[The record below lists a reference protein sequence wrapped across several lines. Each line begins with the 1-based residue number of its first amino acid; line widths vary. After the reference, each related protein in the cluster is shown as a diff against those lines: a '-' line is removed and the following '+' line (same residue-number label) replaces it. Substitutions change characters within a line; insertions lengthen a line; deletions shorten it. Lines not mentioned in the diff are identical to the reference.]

1 MTQMPSILGPLD
13 RFAYRSQHVWLLLQA
28 TLMQEAARLVAR
40 MPRPKFSG
48 AEIRAVLRRRSE
60 LHARDLANVEAGLYP
75 RTLLFDIPIR
85 RYMRALPQLLC
96 DTPHIV
102 RRKRAGDF
110 RDIPIVDKER
120 YPAYYRRTFHWQTD
134 GYFSE
139 HSAEI
144 YELGVELLF
153 RGTADVM
160 RRQIIPPVT
169 RFVRDTGGAPHL
181 RLLDVACGTGRTLH
195 QLAQAHPDLRFYG
208 ADLSPAYVRLARKRL
223 AHVPEVALVVENAE
237 MLPFADATFDVA
249 TSVYLFHE
257 LPRNT
262 RRNVVRELFRVV
274 RPGGLVVIEDSAQL
288 TESAELAAALRAFPG
303 EFHEPF
309 YADYLED
316 DLAGLLREAGF
327 AVESAEPQF
336 VAKVVVARRPSS

>member
-1 MTQMPSILGPLD
+1 MHSTLSSLD
-13 RFAYRSQHVWLLLQA
+13 RLAYRSQHASLLVQA
-28 TLMQEAARLVAR
+28 TLVQEATRLAAR
-40 MPRPKFSG
+40 MPRPRLSA

-75 RTLLFDIPIR
+75 RALLFDIPVG
-85 RYMRALPQLLC
+85 RYMRALPQLLR
-96 DTPHIV
+96 DAPHIV
-102 RRKRAGDF
+102 RRRRAGDF
-110 RDIPIVDKER
+110 RDIPAVDKQR

-169 RFVRDTGGAPHL
+169 RFVRQAGGAQNL

-208 ADLSPAYVRLARKRL
+208 VDLSPAYVRVARKRL
-223 AHVPEVALVVENAE
+223 AEVAEVALSVENAE
-237 MLPFADATFDVA
+237 ALPFADATFDIV

-257 LPRNT
+257 LPRNA
-262 RRNVVRELFRVV
+262 RRNVVREMLRVL
-274 RPGGLVVIEDSAQL
+274 RPGGLLVLEDSAQL
-288 TESAELAAALRAFPG
+288 SESAEIAAALRAFPG

-316 DLAGLLREAGF
+316 DLAGLLAEVGFEAL
-327 AVESAEPQF
+327 STEPQF
-336 VAKVVVARRPSS
+336 VSKVVVARRR

>member
-1 MTQMPSILGPLD
+1 MTQTLRPLD
-13 RFAYRSQHVWLLLQA
+13 RFAYRSQHWSFLLQA
-28 TLMQEAARLVAR
+28 TLVQEATRWVSRL
-40 MPRPKFSG
+40 PRPRMRG
-48 AEIRAVLRRRSE
+48 AEVRAVLRRRDE

-75 RTLLFDIPIR
+75 RELLFDIPVG
-85 RYMRALPQLLC
+85 RYMRALPRLLR
-96 DTPHIV
+96 DAPRLV
-102 RRKRAGDF
+102 RRKKAGAF
-110 RDIPIVDKER
+110 RDIPAVDKSR

-134 GYFSE
+134 GYFSD

-160 RRQIIPPVT
+160 RRQVIPPVT
-169 RFVRDTGGAPHL
+169 RFVRAADSARPL

-195 QLAQAHPDLRFYG
+195 QLAVAHPALRLYG
-208 ADLSPAYVRLARKRL
+208 VDLSPAYVRLARRRL
-223 AHVPEVALVVENAE
+223 ADVAEVALAVENAE
-237 MLPFADATFDVA
+237 ALPFADAAFDVV

-262 RRNVVRELFRVV
+262 RRAVAREMLRVV

-288 TESAELAAALRAFPG
+288 AESAEIASALRAFPA

-316 DLAGLLREAGF
+316 DLTALFREVGF
-327 AVESAEPQF
+327 EVESSEPQF
-336 VAKVVVARRPSS
+336 VAKVVIARRP